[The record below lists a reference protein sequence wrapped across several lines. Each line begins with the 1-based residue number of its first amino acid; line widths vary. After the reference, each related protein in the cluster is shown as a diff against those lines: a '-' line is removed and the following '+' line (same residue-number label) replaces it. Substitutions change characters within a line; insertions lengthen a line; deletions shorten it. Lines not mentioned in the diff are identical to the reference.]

1 MSISIKISMDNYFES
16 LNESDKLPY
25 RKRLTL
31 KSGETLPD
39 PYSLRNDWIEDVDA
53 LPEVSWEDVTHY
65 L

>member
-1 MSISIKISMDNYFES
+1 MDNYFES